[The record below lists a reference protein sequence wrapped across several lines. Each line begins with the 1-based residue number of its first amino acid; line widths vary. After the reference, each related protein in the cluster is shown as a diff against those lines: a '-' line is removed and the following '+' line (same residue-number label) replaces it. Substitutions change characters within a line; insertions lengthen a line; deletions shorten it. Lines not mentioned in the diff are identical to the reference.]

1 MNRINTR
8 PLTMSAILSGVALLA
23 LTPAMAAAEEA
34 AAADASAASADTD
47 EGDIIVTARKRAE
60 SIQNVPITMTAYTAK
75 DLEARNI
82 SNIADLGNSTPG
94 VAITSITGGTVLGI
108 YLRGLAPANT
118 ANDLNVDANVGVFID
133 GIYQTSRNTLDI
145 ISVLSPQQIEI
156 VKGPQSA
163 LYGRSTFAGAL
174 SIATQKPTREFQ
186 GSATATVGQDEDYR
200 VRAAVSGPLGETVS
214 AALSAGYLTY
224 DGYGTNTA
232 APKDNLGGTEKYAV
246 TAALQFDP
254 TDSFRARLSGLITHS
269 STEFTPTTLLPI
281 SSFNCGTVSTSPL
294 AAGLRQL
301 YCGPQPVSENSSLTP
316 NGPNTVAKNRQ
327 VSLDMSWNFGPATLV
342 SLTGYTNSNQRA
354 FNDYDGTASGVTLG
368 VCTVTAACLGGPY
381 TRLTTAN
388 AISTSIE
395 RVHTFTQEL
404 RLQSDDTAAFT
415 WMFGGNYFDSKIPI
429 AAGGIGVSTPT
440 ALAATERL
448 VAVTQIA
455 TPPAAGTGAYEF
467 TANPFLVAD
476 SNASQVFSSYSAS
489 STKSKS
495 VFGSLGYKLGDFRVR
510 AEGRYNEDKKQAQV
524 FTVPA
529 NATSAPGINQ
539 PIPGT
544 SVPAA
549 GTFPLAG
556 VIYQR
561 KFKSFAPRFTADW
574 QAMPD
579 LLLYASAAKGIRSG
593 GFNTANPANGA
604 ANGILP
610 SEAAYDEETNWTYE
624 GGVKSKWM
632 DGRLLF
638 NASVFHIDWKNAQV
652 SGFTQNPAA
661 TTVNRIVLNIG
672 NIKATGFEVQT
683 EYKFTD
689 MFSVGGN
696 LSYSDPKFATGTY
709 DGGQIATCVI
719 GVGAAATAAPGCPP
733 VIVVTRANGTTAA
746 VPSLAGQR
754 PQRSVK
760 TQWNLH
766 ATVDAP
772 ITGDWNATARVDV
785 NHSGSQ
791 FNNLINTQTFGKR
804 TLVNLRIG
812 ANNERYSLAL
822 FANNLFDKAYV
833 QNAINQPRIGA
844 PFTFS
849 IPEIYLG
856 ETRRIGLT
864 GTVKF

>member
-1 MNRINTR
+1 MKRQT
-8 PLTMSAILSGVALLA
+8 LLQTTALCLLGAVAM
-23 LTPAMAAAEEA
+23 TSVSAAAQTASA
-34 AAADASAASADTD
+34 AAAVEADAAGAD
-47 EGDIIVTARKRAE
+47 DIIVTARKRAE
-60 SIQNVPITMTAYTAK
+60 SIQNVPITMTAYTGK

-145 ISVLSPQQIEI
+145 ISVLSPKQIEI

-163 LYGRSTFAGAL
+163 LFGRSTFAGAL
-174 SIATQKPTREFQ
+174 SIATQKPTREFE
-186 GSATATVGQDEDYR
+186 GSASATVGQDEDYR
-200 VRAAVSGPLGETVS
+200 VRAAVSGPLGETLS
-214 AALSAGYLTY
+214 ASLAAGYLTY

-254 TDSFRARLSGLITHS
+254 TETFRARLSGLITHS
-269 STEFTPTTLLPI
+269 ATELSPTTLLPL
-281 SSFNCGTVSTSPL
+281 SSFNCGTTNASAV

-301 YCGPQPVSENSSLTP
+301 YCGPQPVSKNSSLTP
-316 NGPNTVAKNRQ
+316 NAPDTVAKNRQ
-327 VSLDMSWNFGPATLV
+327 VSLDVNWDFGFASLV
-342 SLTGYTNSNQRA
+342 SLTGYTNSNQRT
-354 FNDYDGTASGVTLG
+354 FNDYDGSASGVTLG
-368 VCTVTAACLGGPY
+368 VCTVPASCFAGAY
-381 TRLTTAN
+381 TRLTSAQ
-388 AISTSIE
+388 ALSTSVE

-404 RLQSDDTAAFT
+404 RLQSDDSSAFS
-415 WMFGGNYFDSKIPI
+415 WMIGGNYFDSKIPL

-448 VAVTQIA
+448 IAVTQIA
-455 TPPAAGTGAYEF
+455 TPSAAGTGAYEF

-476 SNASQVFSSYSAS
+476 SNTSQVFSSYSVS

-529 NATSAPGINQ
+529 NATSSPGVNQ
-539 PIPGT
+539 PISGT

-549 GTFPLAG
+549 GTFSVPG
-556 VIYQR
+556 VVYQR

-593 GFNTANPANGA
+593 GFNTASPANGL

-624 GGVKSKWM
+624 GGVKSKWL

-652 SGFTQNPAA
+652 SGFTQNPIA

-672 NIKATGFEVQT
+672 NIKATGFELQT
-683 EYKFTD
+683 DYKFSD

-696 LSYSDPKFATGTY
+696 VSYSDPKFATGTY
-709 DGGQIATCVI
+709 DGGQVTQCVI
-719 GVGAAATAAPGCPP
+719 GAATPATATAAPGCPP

-772 ITGDWNATARVDV
+772 LTGDWNATARVDV
-785 NHSGSQ
+785 NHSGSA

-812 ANNERYSLAL
+812 VSDERYSLAL
-822 FANNLFDKAYV
+822 FANNLFNKAYV
-833 QNAINQPRIGA
+833 QNSINQPRIGA
-844 PFTFS
+844 PFAFS
-849 IPEIYLG
+849 VPEIYLG
-856 ETRRIGLT
+856 ETRRIGIT
-864 GTVKF
+864 GSVKF